1 MDRIIVA
8 FESETNRAKIKDML
22 ESGGMSVTKACRS
35 GAEVIRNIKKIGG
48 GIVVCSFKLGDMTAS
63 DLAYDLHRTALVL
76 AIAPAP
82 QMALCENEDMF
93 KLPAPVTRGDLL
105 ASVRMLIQIEDRYFR
120 TMLPHRSGEEE
131 DLIKKAKEVLMS
143 RNCMTEPEAHRFL
156 QKKSMDTGS
165 KMVDT
170 ARMIIGSN

>member
-1 MDRIIVA
+1 MG
-8 FESETNRAKIKDML
+8 S
-22 ESGGMSVTKACRS
+22 
-35 GAEVIRNIKKIGG
+35 
-48 GIVVCSFKLGDMTAS
+48 GIVICSYKLSDMMAS
-63 DLAYDLHRTALVL
+63 DLAYDLHRAALVL
-76 AIAPAP
+76 AIAPVS
-82 QMALCENEDMF
+82 QMALCENEDLF
-93 KLPAPVTRGDLL
+93 KLPAPVTRSDLL